1 MPRLL
6 FVYVMPAV
14 LINLGNVFAYLF
26 QLTVARTLPVADV
39 GAFGAIFAMTNV
51 ISAPAAI
58 LPFVMSRTIIKTQDI
73 RGAAES
79 IIVRSAIGTV
89 IFTLTVMSVG
99 WLFIGQ
105 IGKLLQIEH
114 GSTIALGLLLICT
127 NVQYCLAVG
136 WLQGKLRYM
145 LSSMALSTVPAMR
158 CFFGL
163 WLLVWLGGGLN
174 SAVAATAIPGTLLF
188 VSCFIAI
195 YEQMDHK
202 PARLPTGIWRDFTR
216 FLLSSSISSLL
227 LLGFWNL
234 DIVTVRSVFSPEMSG
249 FYSVAAVLGRIP
261 YLLSAAVVNV
271 LFSEATRASIAGGN
285 SEHAARRVLLINL
298 ALAAALGLV
307 AAIPLSLFAEQIVV
321 LFGGPS
327 YLPSAPILRIL
338 SFAMASL
345 AFLQVIVTYMMARD
359 QYHVLWILAVGLTI
373 FLSLGR
379 FYASSPIDIVLYL
392 AATLVVMIA
401 ICLVLVFRTP
411 AQKIALATAE
421 GSAAKPGTAS

>member
-1 MPRLL
+1 MPRLF

-26 QLTVARTLPVADV
+26 QLTIARTLPIADV
-39 GAFGAIFAMTNV
+39 GAFSAIFAITNV

-58 LPFVMSRTIIKTQDI
+58 LPFVMSRTMIKTQDI
-73 RGAAES
+73 RGAAEA
-79 IIVRSAIGTV
+79 IIVRSAVGTV
-89 IFTLTVMSVG
+89 IFTLIVMSVG
-99 WLFIGQ
+99 WLFMGQ
-105 IGKLLQIEH
+105 IGKLLQIDY

-136 WLQGKLRYM
+136 WLQGKMRYM
-145 LSSMALSTVPAMR
+145 LSSLALSTIPAMR
-158 CFFGL
+158 CLFGL
-163 WLLVWLGGGLN
+163 WLLVWLGGGLDL
-174 SAVAATAIPGTLLF
+174 AVTATAIPGALLF
-188 VSCFIAI
+188 VCSFVGI
-195 YEQMDHK
+195 YAQMDRK
-202 PARLPTGIWRDFTR
+202 PARLPAGIWSDFTR

-234 DIVTVRSVFSPEMSG
+234 DIVTVRSVFSPEISG

-271 LFSEATRASIAGGN
+271 LFSEATRASISGGK
-285 SEHAARRVLLINL
+285 SEHSARRVLVINL
-298 ALAAALGLV
+298 ALAAALGLT
-307 AAIPLSLFAEQIVV
+307 AAIPLSLFAEQVVV

-359 QYHVLWILAVGLTI
+359 QYHVLLILAVGLTI

-379 FYASSPIDIVLYL
+379 YFARSPIDVVLYL
-392 AATLVVMIA
+392 ATTLVVMIA

-411 AQKIALATAE
+411 AQKMAPPTAE
-421 GSAAKPGTAS
+421 GASAQPGPPY